1 MNKIGIPKL
10 FWDAFELALTTKTKQ
25 LARDIADAL
34 GEDAAPLIKSLA
46 SETVGVYLFDEAEQ
60 EGDFLDMRCSHY
72 TAVPGKP
79 TYVTACMEPVIYSAT
94 TKHTTCLHHSL
105 EPNPKDPAW
114 RLLTPLV
121 YDNTPLVY
129 DNTPYF
135 IDKSSG
141 EAYNE
146 KGALCGRY
154 SPERG
159 LLIFEESAAP

>member
-60 EGDFLDMRCSHY
+60 EGGFLDMRCSHY
-72 TAVPGKP
+72 TALPGKP

-105 EPNPKDPAW
+105 EPNPKGPTW
-114 RLLTPLV
+114 TLLTPLV
-121 YDNTPLVY
+121 YD
-129 DNTPYF
+129 DTPYY
-135 IDKSSG
+135 IDKASG
-141 EAYNE
+141 KAYDE

-159 LLIFEESAAP
+159 LLIFEESATP

>member
-79 TYVTACMEPVIYSAT
+79 TYVTACMEPVVYSAT

-105 EPNPKDPAW
+105 EPNPKVSAW

-121 YDNTPLVY
+121 YDNTPY
-129 DNTPYF
+129 Y
-135 IDKSSG
+135 IDKASG

-154 SPERG
+154 SSERG
-159 LLIFEESAAP
+159 LLIFEKSAAP